1 MGRKREKMKNLA
13 IAKRI
18 GVTAEGNTEWQGMI
32 PIMTD
37 VKNPDYLYG
46 DDLAEDEDTIEEAV

>member
-1 MGRKREKMKNLA
+1 MKNLA